1 MWRDKSGV
9 LKRSLRCVCVVMV
22 VKGSLEGLNLGQE
35 ADEEGGPGE
44 IQCGCD

>member
-35 ADEEGGPGE
+35 ADEGGGPGE